1 MTAGFWSVS
10 PGSPA
15 MLFKCAEETA
25 SSPRQVPPLLH
36 LVHPYRE
43 LCNALVQPLLPEGEL
58 ASLNIEYGRRD
69 AA

>member
-1 MTAGFWSVS
+1 
-10 PGSPA
+10 